1 MPKHLIVVQSQKG
14 KLNSE
19 ILRLIQAA
27 SCIKGELHG
36 LVLGNS
42 DTTETAKQLA
52 PHVQQVHTASHKT
65 LQHHLAQPCAKV
77 IADVAKQIQASHVW
91 AAGNVWGSET
101 LPRVAVRLQA
111 GMVSNVHKIIDEQT
125 FCRNV
130 WAGNVQET
138 LQINTTVK
146 VLTVRASA
154 FEPAKPLSKA
164 GTVQECKA
172 DPGSCGMH
180 FVQFDPVKSERPELT
195 QARVVVSGGRG
206 VGSKEGFAQ
215 LIEPLADVLGAA
227 VGASRVVCDAGWV
240 PSDWQVGQTGK
251 IVAPDLYIAVGI
263 SGAIQ
268 HLAGI
273 RNAKVV
279 VAINTDEQAPIFDAA
294 DYGLVADA
302 KQAVPQLIEALKQG

>member
-1 MPKHLIVVQSQKG
+1 MAKHLIVVPAQTG
-14 KLNSE
+14 KLDAQ
-19 ILRLIQAA
+19 IPRLLQAA
-27 SCIKGELHG
+27 ATIKGQLHG
-36 LVLGNS
+36 LVLGDDGSS
-42 DTTETAKQLA
+42 DTAHALA
-52 PHVQQVHTASHKT
+52 SYVQQVYMAQHKR

-77 IADVAKQIQASHVW
+77 IADVAKQIEASHVW
-91 AAGNVWGSET
+91 SVGSVWGSET

-111 GMVSNVHKIIDEQT
+111 GMVSNAHQVVDEQT

-130 WAGNVQET
+130 WAGSVQQT
-138 LQINTTVK
+138 LQINTAIK
-146 VLTVRASA
+146 VITVRASA
-154 FEPAKPLSKA
+154 FAPAKPLSKA
-164 GTVQECKA
+164 GAVQRCPVDA
-172 DPGSCGMH
+172 QPCGMH
-180 FVQFDPVKSERPELT
+180 FVQFEPVKSERPELT

-215 LIEPLADVLGAA
+215 LIEPLADALGAA
-227 VGASRVVCDAGWV
+227 IGASRVVCDAGWV

-279 VAINTDEQAPIFDAA
+279 VAINTDDQAPIFDAA
-294 DYGLVADA
+294 DYSLVADA
-302 KQAVPQLIEALKQG
+302 KQVVPELIAALKSE